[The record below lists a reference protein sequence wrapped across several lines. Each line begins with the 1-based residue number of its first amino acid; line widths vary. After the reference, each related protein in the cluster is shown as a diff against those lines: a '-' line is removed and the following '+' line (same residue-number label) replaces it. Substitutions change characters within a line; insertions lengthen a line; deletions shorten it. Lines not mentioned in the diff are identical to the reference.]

1 MMWLIAIPESL
12 TFPVNIFWQLAF
24 PPEDVGPVAAELR
37 FRVVAP
43 PNKIKRGPIYP
54 GVPSSPTAVTVV
66 NVYPHLDP
74 GFGWLVC
81 SLIL

>member
-1 MMWLIAIPESL
+1 MNYREIGSGLKNILIP
-12 TFPVNIFWQLAF
+12 AF
-24 PPEDVGPVAAELR
+24 PPEDGGPVAAEFPSR
-37 FRVVAP
+37 AVAP

-54 GVPSSPTAVTVV
+54 GVPSSPTAVTAV